1 MRVAQVNIVRPRDR
15 IDPED
20 LLERWPT
27 LRDIAGA
34 TQGAASAGARVSSR
48 AVAPTPAPAA
58 ASPVAPV
65 AAKAAVPPPAPQ
77 PVVAFNGGWE
87 ELIDRAQLR
96 GPLGQLAQN
105 ATLIAVD
112 GSVVRLAMNESYEHL
127 AVGPMVAQ
135 LEQRL
140 GVALGRDVKV
150 RFERAGGGAQTP
162 AEQRARA
169 DHERRSAAEESVQAD
184 PFVQSMIDTFGARV
198 VPGSVRPLDG

>member
-1 MRVAQVNIVRPRDR
+1 VAD
-15 IDPED
+15 
-20 LLERWPT
+20 WT
-27 LRDIAGA
+27 
-34 TQGAASAGARVSSR
+34 
-48 AVAPTPAPAA
+48 
-58 ASPVAPV
+58 
-65 AAKAAVPPPAPQ
+65 
-77 PVVAFNGGWE
+77 

-112 GSVVRLAMNESYEHL
+112 GGVVRLAMNESHEHL

-140 GVALGRDVKV
+140 GATLGRDVKV
-150 RFERAGGGAQTP
+150 RFERAGGNVQTP

-169 DHERRSAAEESVQAD
+169 DSARRSAAEEAVQAD